1 MKKLLEQTGVTIL
14 EVLITLG
21 IAGIIVTAVF
31 KAYLTQHENYMTQDT
46 VTNIQQNARVVI
58 DELSRH
64 IRMAGNNL
72 PQGIPALVAANTDP
86 DTITLSY
93 RISTCEA
100 ELSETMTSSSSV
112 IKCTGD
118 VSCFQDGQWA
128 YIFEPD
134 SGGGELFQISTVDN
148 GARYLYHGT
157 MTLSRAYS
165 NNALIVVIQQLKYF
179 VDNVTDPEHPQLMLQ
194 ILGRSP
200 QVFAEGINDFQLQYT
215 LKNSLV
221 VDEPMLPEDIRD
233 IRVSIV
239 GQTLDPSSTDQDIK
253 YRTRT
258 YTSTVNV
265 RNL

>member
-1 MKKLLEQTGVTIL
+1 MKKLLGQTGVTIL

-21 IAGIIVTAVF
+21 IAGIILTAVF

-93 RISTCEA
+93 RINNCETS
-100 ELSETMTSSSSV
+100 LSESMLGGTSV
-112 IKCTGD
+112 IKCSDD
-118 VSCFQDGQWA
+118 VSCFHDDQWA

-134 SGGGELFQISTVDN
+134 SGGGELFHISTVDSSS
-148 GARYLYHGT
+148 RYLYHST
-157 MTLSRAYS
+157 TPLSKAYTI
-165 NNALIVVIQQLKYF
+165 NAIVVVIQQLKYF
-179 VDNVTDPEHPQLMLQ
+179 VDNVTDPDNPKLMLE
-194 ILGRSP
+194 ILGRTP
-200 QVFAEGINDFQLQYT
+200 QVFAEDINDFQLRYT
-215 LKNSLV
+215 LKNGHV
-221 VDEPMLPEDIRD
+221 VDQPVLPEDIRE
-233 IRVSIV
+233 VNLSII
-239 GQTLDPSSTDQDIK
+239 GQTLDPSSTDSDIK
-253 YRTRT
+253 YRTRV
-258 YTSTVNV
+258 YSSSVNI